1 MKILYIS
8 KSIIPSRTANSI
20 HVMKMCQAFADN
32 GHEVVLLAP
41 NISSKYEEGIKDI
54 YEYYGVKKNFEIKKL
69 WHPNIIGGAIIYTL
83 SIFFYLLFNK
93 NFNLVYGRFLQGC
106 YVATFLRNRVIFE
119 SHESIF
125 DMKKL
130 RYFVFKKLIKS
141 KSFEKLTVISQ
152 ALKDIY
158 LEKKFLQ
165 DIEIQVA
172 HDGADEVKD
181 FSSKVKLFGNEEN
194 LKVGYVGHLYKG
206 RGIETIIECARK
218 INDMSFHLVGGLKKD
233 IEYWK
238 SYSKKIK
245 LDNVYFYG
253 FVSPKEATKFKNS
266 FDIFLAPYEKKV
278 SVFGS
283 DSTDTSAFMSPLK
296 IFEYMSH
303 KKPMIASDFPV
314 IREVLNEKNS
324 ILVDCDDIG
333 GWVSSIKKLQDL
345 KNREVISNQAL
356 NDFYNYTWKNRGI
369 LVLENI
375 KTRIVYASKSIIPSR
390 TANSIHVMK
399 MCQAFADNGHEVVL
413 LAPNISS
420 KYEEGIKD
428 IYEYYGVKKNF
439 EIKKLWHPNIIGGA
453 IIYTLSI
460 FFYLLFN
467 KNFNLVY
474 GRFLQGCYVATFL
487 RNRVIFESHE
497 SIFDMKKLRYFVF
510 KKLIKSKSFEKLTV
524 ISQALKDIYLE
535 KKFLQ
540 DIEIQVAHD
549 GADEVK
555 DFSSKV
561 KLFGNEENL
570 KVGYVGHLYK
580 GRGIET
586 IIECA
591 RKINDMSFHL
601 VGGLKKDIEY
611 WKSYSKKIKLDNVY
625 FYGFVS
631 PKEATKFKNS
641 FDIFLA
647 PYEKK
652 VSVFGSDSTDTSAFM
667 SPLKIFEYM
676 SHKKPMIASDFP
688 VIREVLN
695 EKNSILVDCDD
706 IGGWVSSIKKL
717 QDLKNREVIS
727 NQALND
733 FYNYTWKKRATQVI

>member
-1 MKILYIS
+1 M
-8 KSIIPSRTANSI
+8 PSRTANSI

-41 NISSKYEEGIKDI
+41 NIPSKYEKGVEDV
-54 YEYYGVKKNFEIKKL
+54 YEYYGVRKNFEIKKL
-69 WHPNIIGGAIIYTL
+69 WHPDIIGGAIIYTL
-83 SIFFYLLFNK
+83 GVFFYLLFNK

-106 YVATFLRNRVIFE
+106 YVATFLRNSVIFE
-119 SHESIF
+119 SHESLF
-125 DMKKL
+125 DMKRL
-130 RYFVFKKLIKS
+130 RYFVFKRLVKS

-158 LEKKFLQ
+158 LEKKFLHN
-165 DIEIQVA
+165 IKIQVA
-172 HDGADEVKD
+172 HDGADEVRDLKN
-181 FSSKVKLFGNEEN
+181 KAKLLGNEEN
-194 LKVGYVGHLYKG
+194 LKVGYVGHLYRG
-206 RGIETIIECARK
+206 RGIETIIECAKK
-218 INDMSFHLVGGLKKD
+218 INDMTFHLVGGLKRD

-238 SYSKKIK
+238 SYSKKIQ

-253 FVSPKEATKFKNS
+253 FVSPKEAIKYKNS

-283 DSTDTSAFMSPLK
+283 HVTDTSKFMSPLK

-303 KKPMIASDFPV
+303 NKPMIASDFPV

-324 ILVDCDDIG
+324 ILVDCDNIE
-333 GWVSSIKKLQDL
+333 GWVSSIKKLQYE
-345 KNREVISNQAL
+345 KNRVLISNQAL

-369 LVLENI
+369 LVLENL
-375 KTRIVYASKSIIPSR
+375 KTRIVYASKSIMPSR

-413 LAPNISS
+413 LAPNIPS
-420 KYEEGIKD
+420 KYEKGVED
-428 IYEYYGVKKNF
+428 VYEYYGVRKNF
-439 EIKKLWHPNIIGGA
+439 EIKKLWHPDIIGGA
-453 IIYTLSI
+453 IIYTLGV

-487 RNRVIFESHE
+487 RNSVIFESHE
-497 SIFDMKKLRYFVF
+497 SLFDMKRLRYFVF
-510 KKLIKSKSFEKLTV
+510 KRLVKSKSFEKLTV

-535 KKFLQ
+535 KKFLHN
-540 DIEIQVAHD
+540 IKIQVAHD
-549 GADEVK
+549 GADEVRDLK
-555 DFSSKV
+555 NKA
-561 KLFGNEENL
+561 KLLGNEENL
-570 KVGYVGHLYK
+570 KVGYVGHLYR

-591 RKINDMSFHL
+591 KKINDMTFHL
-601 VGGLKKDIEY
+601 VGGLKRDIEY
-611 WKSYSKKIKLDNVY
+611 WKSYSKKIQLDNVY

-631 PKEATKFKNS
+631 PKEAIKYKNS

-652 VSVFGSDSTDTSAFM
+652 VSVFGSHVTDTSKFM

-676 SHKKPMIASDFP
+676 SHNKPMIASDFP

-695 EKNSILVDCDD
+695 EKNSILVDCDN
-706 IGGWVSSIKKL
+706 IEGWINSLNK
-717 QDLKNREVIS
+717 LKNLKHREVIAS
-727 NQALND
+727 QALKD
-733 FYNYTWKKRATQVI
+733 FYNYSWKKRATLVL

>member
-141 KSFEKLTVISQ
+141 KGFEKLTVISQ

-194 LKVGYVGHLYKG
+194 LKVGYVGHLY
-206 RGIETIIECARK
+206 R
-218 INDMSFHLVGGLKKD
+218 
-233 IEYWK
+233 
-238 SYSKKIK
+238 
-245 LDNVYFYG
+245 
-253 FVSPKEATKFKNS
+253 
-266 FDIFLAPYEKKV
+266 
-278 SVFGS
+278 
-283 DSTDTSAFMSPLK
+283 
-296 IFEYMSH
+296 
-303 KKPMIASDFPV
+303 
-314 IREVLNEKNS
+314 
-324 ILVDCDDIG
+324 
-333 GWVSSIKKLQDL
+333 
-345 KNREVISNQAL
+345 
-356 NDFYNYTWKNRGI
+356 
-369 LVLENI
+369 
-375 KTRIVYASKSIIPSR
+375 
-390 TANSIHVMK
+390 
-399 MCQAFADNGHEVVL
+399 
-413 LAPNISS
+413 
-420 KYEEGIKD
+420 
-428 IYEYYGVKKNF
+428 
-439 EIKKLWHPNIIGGA
+439 
-453 IIYTLSI
+453 
-460 FFYLLFN
+460 
-467 KNFNLVY
+467 
-474 GRFLQGCYVATFL
+474 
-487 RNRVIFESHE
+487 
-497 SIFDMKKLRYFVF
+497 
-510 KKLIKSKSFEKLTV
+510 
-524 ISQALKDIYLE
+524 
-535 KKFLQ
+535 
-540 DIEIQVAHD
+540 
-549 GADEVK
+549 
-555 DFSSKV
+555 
-561 KLFGNEENL
+561 
-570 KVGYVGHLYK
+570 